1 MEQIIHISNF
11 AIFSRVQGRTQ
22 NQKLRRWIAKQG
34 ERDAISSEILKIRH
48 QTASSSKFI
57 NDPTNTP
64 LIFPRRDLYTNHS
77 DHQPSSVRTDD
88 LRRLISTQ
96 NHSEHRDDV
105 QQNHRE
111 HSNHVVSSMNET
123 TGRFQP
129 ILRRPRPSFENDG
142 NRPIGTA
149 HRFQIIR
156 EVNPSSR
163 QSFDDETAGPSGMY
177 STDGQLQK
185 AQIASSVRALP
196 IHNSSNDDVYK
207 SIKEIEL
214 EEYRRRKQMV
224 NDLAKLCK
232 TIPLTVKMV
241 NPLINNFNG
250 WPNNIIKN

>member
-1 MEQIIHISNF
+1 
-11 AIFSRVQGRTQ
+11 VQGRTP

-57 NDPTNTP
+57 NDPPNNTP
-64 LIFPRRDLYTNHS
+64 S
-77 DHQPSSVRTDD
+77 DHQINSARTTD

-96 NHSEHRDDV
+96 NYSEHNRDDDAL
-105 QQNHRE
+105 QNHRE
-111 HSNHVVSSMNET
+111 LKRNHVVSSMNET

-149 HRFQIIR
+149 HRFQIVR
-156 EVNPSSR
+156 EVNPSSSS
-163 QSFDDETAGPSGMY
+163 QSFDDVAAEPSGLY
-177 STDGQLQK
+177 STDGQM
-185 AQIASSVRALP
+185 ASSVRVLP
-196 IHNSSNDDVYK
+196 IHNHNNSSNDDVYK

-250 WPNNIIKN
+250 WPNNTVKN